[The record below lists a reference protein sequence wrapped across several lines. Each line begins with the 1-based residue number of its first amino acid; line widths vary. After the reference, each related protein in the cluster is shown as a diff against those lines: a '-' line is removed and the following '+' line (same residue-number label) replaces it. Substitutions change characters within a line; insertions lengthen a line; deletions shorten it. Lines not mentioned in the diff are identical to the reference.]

1 MQVRQGKDGKALTP
15 PASPVGKGKDGKG
28 GKMDEALSPPLT
40 PTGKGKDGKGAQ
52 YGKEQ
57 KASKGKTPELGKPE
71 TLLSKGPKG
80 DLAGNTQF
88 SPADKGKTDD
98 PKKGKG
104 GKDLKGGKAKEKK
117 GP

>member
-1 MQVRQGKDGKALTP
+1 MSCPSIEQCRARHRLPRLRP
-15 PASPVGKGKDGKG
+15 PQSA
-28 GKMDEALSPPLT
+28 PPLS

>member
-1 MQVRQGKDGKALTP
+1 M
-15 PASPVGKGKDGKG
+15 
-28 GKMDEALSPPLT
+28 
-40 PTGKGKDGKGAQ
+40 
-52 YGKEQ
+52 
-57 KASKGKTPELGKPE
+57 
-71 TLLSKGPKG
+71 LSKGPKG